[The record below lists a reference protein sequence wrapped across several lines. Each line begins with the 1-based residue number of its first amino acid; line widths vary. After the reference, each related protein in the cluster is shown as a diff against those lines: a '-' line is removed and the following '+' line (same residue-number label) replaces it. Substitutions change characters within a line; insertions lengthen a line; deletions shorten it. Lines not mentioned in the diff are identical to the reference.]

1 MVEISKAQGLEV
13 SNRPL
18 IATSLTHI
26 YMPAVRTNDNK
37 SRSRPW
43 SGFVAAS
50 TAPRPP
56 STPAHDWIDDYET
69 KAASLSAEVSEA
81 KAVAGTFH
89 PPPPLKDVCNLV
101 FSEGDP
107 TNAAK
112 VLKYHR
118 LGNAMPPMIS
128 NTNSLQPPT
137 IQSDSGRR
145 SPTPTSAHTS
155 RGGLGASIKWTSSGI
170 VQVSTSVFLPLWVL
184 S

>member
-1 MVEISKAQGLEV
+1 MAEMSKAQRLEV

-18 IATSLTHI
+18 IVTSLTHT

-50 TAPRPP
+50 TVPRPP
-56 STPAHDWIDDYET
+56 STLAHDWIDDYET

-81 KAVAGTFH
+81 KAAAGTFH
-89 PPPPLKDVCNLV
+89 LPSPKDFSDFV

-112 VLKYHR
+112 VLKYQR
-118 LGNAMPPMIS
+118 LGNAMPPRIS
-128 NTNSLQPPT
+128 DTNNSLQPPT
-137 IQSDSGRR
+137 MQSDLGRR
-145 SPTPTSAHTS
+145 SLTPRSAHTS

-170 VQVSTSVFLPLWVL
+170 VQVSTSAFLPLCAL